1 MADPNL
7 LIIGAGGVGD
17 VVANKAVQF
26 RDRFGSITW
35 SARTA
40 EKLAKKAAEVN
51 ARHGGSDASPYITTE
66 PVDARDTSAVVA
78 LIEKTGAALV
88 LNVASPYCN
97 ESILHACLKT
107 GASYL
112 DTALAENEFT
122 IDIPPNW
129 YEHIEWPLRPE
140 FKAKGV
146 TALLGMGFD
155 PGVVNV
161 FCAWAR
167 KHHFDQ
173 IDSIDIIDVNAGNHG
188 KYFATNFD
196 PDVNLREVTEEVI
209 TWDGGEWKFLPHHS
223 VWQDV
228 KLPLVGEQR
237 VYSMGHD
244 ELQSLA
250 VNFPGTPRISFWM
263 GFGEQY
269 MKVLEVLDTL
279 GLTSSVPV
287 DVDGAMVAPN
297 RVVKALLPDPASL
310 AENYTGKIVIG
321 VDVCGMKDG
330 ENKRL
335 FIWSTLD
342 HAENYEEVG
351 AQSISYS
358 TGVPVIT
365 AALLMADGTW
375 DPKTLVN
382 VEELDPDPFL
392 ALMPEVGCPWQ
403 ADELPVDGSWP
414 YKNGG
419 ESPVAAPLSQ
429 RKTATDRG
437 AT

>member
-1 MADPNL
+1 MTGPNL

-26 RDRFGSITW
+26 RDRFGTITW

-40 EKLAKKAAEVN
+40 EKLAAKAAKVN
-51 ARHGGSDASPYITTE
+51 ARYGATEGKPFITTE
-66 PVDARDTSAVVA
+66 AVDARDSAAVKK
-78 LIEKTGAALV
+78 LIESTGASIV

-97 ESILHACLKT
+97 EAILHACLET
-107 GASYL
+107 GAKYL
-112 DTALAENEFT
+112 DTALAEHEFT

-129 YEHIEWPLRPE
+129 YERIEWPLRPE

-155 PGVVNV
+155 PGVVNI

-167 KHHFDQ
+167 KHHLDQ

-209 TWDGGEWKFLPHHS
+209 TWDEGEWKFIPHHS

-228 KLPLVGEQR
+228 TLPIVGEQR

-250 VNFPGTPRISFWM
+250 VNFPDTPRISFWM
-263 GFGEQY
+263 GFGEHY

-287 DVDGAMVAPN
+287 EVDGAMVAPN
-297 RVVKALLPDPASL
+297 RLVKALLPDPASL
-310 AENYTGKIVIG
+310 AENYMGKIVIG
-321 VDVCGMKDG
+321 VDVRGRKDG
-330 ENKRL
+330 EDKRL

-342 HAENYEEVG
+342 HKENYEEVG

-358 TGVPVIT
+358 TGVPVMT

-375 DPKTLVN
+375 DPKTMVN
-382 VEELDPDPFL
+382 VEEMDPDPFL
-392 ALMPEVGCPWQ
+392 ALMPDVGCPWQ
-403 ADELPVDGSWP
+403 ADELPTDDTWP
-414 YKNGG
+414 YAEGQ
-419 ESPVAAPLSQ
+419 SASASAPLSAQ
-429 RKTATDRG
+429 KAATDRG